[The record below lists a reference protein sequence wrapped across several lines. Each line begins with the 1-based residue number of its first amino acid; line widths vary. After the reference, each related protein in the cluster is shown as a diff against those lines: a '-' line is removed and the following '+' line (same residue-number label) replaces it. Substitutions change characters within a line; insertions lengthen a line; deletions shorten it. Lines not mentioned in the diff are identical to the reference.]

1 MPAKKPAAVR
11 RRGGSDL
18 WKNHDP
24 PIKTGPVDH
33 RHSLETVRFL
43 TRTQYRMHRPDA
55 MQVEPKELIR
65 VLNRSGVKFVLMG
78 QHGISGWLSEPRAT
92 RDVDVVVQK
101 RHHVKAVR
109 AIQAAWPE
117 LMIKEFPVVTRF
129 LDPANQEPVIDVMR
143 PNDVYAEAF
152 KNCVRIGKTH
162 DVPNLEFALAAK
174 FAAMVSRNREHFK
187 KHFDA
192 GDFGQMVLRNYA
204 DINFDR
210 LRALGD
216 AVYAGGGQEL
226 ARFVEDVKAGKPLR
240 V

>member
-33 RHSLETVRFL
+33 RHSLDTVRFL

-55 MQVEPKELIR
+55 MQVEPNELIR

-101 RHHVKAVR
+101 RHHAKAVR

-117 LMIKEFPVVTRF
+117 LIKKEFPVVTRF
-129 LDPANQEPVIDVMR
+129 LDPANQEPVIDLMR

-174 FAAMVSRNREHFK
+174 FAAMVSRNRDIPK
-187 KHFDA
+187 KLSDA
-192 GDFGQMVLRNYA
+192 SDFAQMVLRNHA

-210 LRALGD
+210 LRSLGD
-216 AVYAGGGQEL
+216 AVYTGGGQEL
-226 ARFVEDVKAGKPLR
+226 MRFVEDVKAGKPLR